1 MTIADIHTADL
12 DGEYTLFF
20 PIDSFPVD
28 LFDQVKEL
36 GYSLNGYFFE
46 GFSDFLAED
55 KGIDTEDIDY
65 DPEAELFQA
74 VGPEDGIGKL
84 KQAYVEAFAD
94 ADRFLDTVRRAIGAG
109 YELED

>member
-1 MTIADIHTADL
+1 MAIADIHTADL

-28 LFDQVKEL
+28 LFDQVEEL
-36 GYSLNGYFFE
+36 GYSLNGYFF
-46 GFSDFLAED
+46 AED